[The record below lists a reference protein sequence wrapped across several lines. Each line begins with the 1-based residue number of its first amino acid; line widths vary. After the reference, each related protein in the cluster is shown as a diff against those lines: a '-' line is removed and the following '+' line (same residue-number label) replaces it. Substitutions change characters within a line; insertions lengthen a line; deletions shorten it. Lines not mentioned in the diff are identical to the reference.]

1 MSKMKPNQTGLKQ
14 ILQSYLENL
23 RSSGRDG
30 TTEMEIRFGTAR
42 GMKPINR
49 IEYGDVIQ
57 RFLSAGFQLSDA
69 KYLLRVNSN
78 FTDSKSGSSRL
89 SNIRAELS
97 GLDAITE
104 YCKHNTIETFY
115 TNGRAS
121 FIQKNPFT
129 VKERQ
134 ILPYDAPDYNM
145 RASLSNEKDMGS
157 TSMVRTMV
165 SQWKDHKKIFRYMIR
180 HTLTHPDFP
189 LSVDVSI
196 VKQSRQKGKYVEQ
209 SYTFTE
215 AGLSKSPERYE
226 IEIEMDNLKVGVGSK
241 YSTTESLYMAVKKTI
256 LYVLSGLQGTNFPI
270 SYSEQFNLLDY
281 YMRMIW
287 NDKYKEGQR
296 TQPKHF
302 IGPSSVSLQLNNISE
317 QNEDANYPNIR
328 NAYTVTEKADGDR
341 KLMMVADNGLIYLID
356 TNMRVQFTGAKTTN
370 PELFGSILDG
380 EHIIHNKEKV
390 FINLYAAFDIYY
402 LHRKDV
408 RSFGF
413 IGDKDSSSSFRLP
426 LLNRFMHDLKPFSVT
441 SSESPSPMRFEHKT
455 FYSSSPTQ
463 TIFQASQ
470 FLLQRIDDDLFEYET
485 DGLIFTPMNTG
496 VGSNKIGVTT
506 MPMKKTWEYS
516 FKWKPPEFN
525 TIDFMVTIQRDS
537 DGREDIK
544 HIYQNGMDVNV
555 STQITQYK
563 TLILRVGFDESLH
576 GYINPCL
583 NVIEDV
589 LPSTEDRDNEEGY
602 KPIQFFP
609 TNPSD
614 EHAGICHLRIESAQ
628 GGTREMFTENRE
640 IIEDNTIVE
649 FRYNMVKD
657 VGWRWEPL
665 RVRYDKT
672 NELRNGGK
680 NYGNAYHVANNN
692 WHSIHN
698 PVTKEMITSGN
709 DIPTFTHDE
718 DVYYNRVSNTTVTR
732 GLRDFHNLYVKK
744 KLIVS
749 VSKPNDILIDYAVG
763 MGGDFTKWIE
773 ARLKFVFGIDISRD
787 NIENRLKGACAR
799 YLNYKKKY
807 NRMPSALFIVG
818 NSSVNIRDT
827 NAMFTEKG
835 KQITNAVFGK
845 GPKESKTLGKGVYR
859 HYGIAE
865 HGFDVASIQFA
876 MHYMFENI
884 TTLSNFLRNVSETVK
899 VGGRFI
905 GTCYDGSRVFN
916 MLSSKSRDESIVL
929 QEGTT
934 KMWEVVKRYDKS
946 EFPASEESLGYAVD
960 IFMESIGKMFRE
972 YLVNFEYLDR
982 LMHNFGFTL
991 LSVKQA
997 NELGLPNGIG
1007 TFHELHALM
1016 YSDTERAPNIRSE
1029 YGLAYTMTEHEK
1041 MVSFLNNY
1049 FIYVKTHAV
1058 DAKSV
1063 SEEMIRNYPE
1073 QTVELPVKV
1082 TEVDSTVE
1090 PKVPKSVKL
1099 KKKLKLVMENK

>member
-1 MSKMKPNQTGLKQ
+1 MYSIHMSKMQPTQPGLKS
-14 ILQSYLENL
+14 ILQTYLENV
-23 RSSGRDG
+23 RSSGREG
-30 TTEMEIRFGTAR
+30 ITEMEIRFGTAR
-42 GMKPINR
+42 GMRPINR

-69 KYLLRVNSN
+69 NYLLRVNSN
-78 FTDSKSGSSRL
+78 FTDSTRGITRL

-97 GLDAITE
+97 GLDAISE
-104 YCKHNTIETFY
+104 YCKQNTIEPFY

-121 FIQKNPFT
+121 FIQKSPLL
-129 VKERQ
+129 VKEQ
-134 ILPYDAPDYNM
+134 QVLPYDAPDYNM

-157 TSMVRTMV
+157 TAMVRTMV
-165 SQWKDHKKIFRYMIR
+165 SEWKDHKKIFRYMIR

-241 YSTTESLYMAVKKTI
+241 YSTAESLYIPVKKTI
-256 LYVLSGLQGTNFPI
+256 LYALSGLQGTNYPI

-287 NDKYKEGQR
+287 KDKYKEGQR

-341 KLMMVADNGLIYLID
+341 KLLIVAENGHLYVMD

-380 EHIIHNKEKV
+380 EHILHNKEKV

-402 LHRKDV
+402 LNHKDV

-413 IGDKDSSSSFRLP
+413 IGDTESSGSFRLP
-426 LLNRFMHDLKPFSVT
+426 LLNRFMYGLKPVSVT
-441 SSESPSPMRFEHKT
+441 SGPSPMRFEHKT
-455 FYSSSPTQ
+455 FYSSSPSQ
-463 TIFQASQ
+463 SIFQASQ
-470 FLLQRIDDDLFEYET
+470 FLLQRIEDDLFEYET
-485 DGLIFTPMNTG
+485 DGLIFTPMTTG
-496 VGSNKIGVTT
+496 VGSNKPGVTT
-506 MPMKKTWEYS
+506 TPMKKTWEYS
-516 FKWKPPEFN
+516 FKWKPPAFN

-537 DGREDIK
+537 EGREEVK
-544 HIYQNGMDVNV
+544 HIYQNGTDVNV

-576 GYINPCL
+576 GYVNPCL

-589 LPSTEDRDNEEGY
+589 LPSTEDKDNEDGY
-602 KPIQFFP
+602 KPMQFFP
-609 TNPSD
+609 TNPAD
-614 EHAGICHLRIESAQ
+614 EQAGICHLRIESAQ
-628 GGTREMFTENRE
+628 DDTREMFTENRE

-649 FRYNMVKD
+649 FRYNVDKD

-698 PVTKEMITSGN
+698 PVTKEMITTGSN
-709 DIPTFTHDE
+709 IPTFTPDDE
-718 DVYYNRVSNTTVTR
+718 VYYNRVSNTTVTR
-732 GLRDFHNLYVKK
+732 SLRDFHNLYVKK

-749 VSKPNDILIDYAVG
+749 ISKPEDILIDYAVG

-807 NRMPSALFIVG
+807 NRMPSALFVVG

-827 NAMFTEKG
+827 QAIFTEKG

-845 GPKESKTLGKGVYR
+845 GPNDSKILGKGVYR
-859 HYGIAE
+859 HYGIAQD
-865 HGFDVASIQFA
+865 GFDVASIQFA

-899 VGGRFI
+899 VGGHFI

-916 MLSSKSRDESIVL
+916 MLLSKSRDESIVL

-934 KMWEVVKRYDKS
+934 KMWEVVKRYDHS
-946 EFPASEESLGYAVD
+946 EFPASEESVGYAVD

-972 YLVNFEYLDR
+972 YLVHFEYLDR

-991 LSVKQA
+991 LSTKQA
-997 NELGLPNGIG
+997 NDVGLPNGIG
-1007 TFHELHALM
+1007 TFHELYSLM
-1016 YSDTERAPNIRSE
+1016 VSDTERTPNIRPD

-1041 MVSFLNNY
+1041 TVSFLNNY

-1058 DAKSV
+1058 DAKAV
-1063 SEEMIRNYPE
+1063 AEDMIRNSSI
-1073 QTVELPVKV
+1073 QTSALPVKATPV
-1082 TEVDSTVE
+1082 
-1090 PKVPKSVKL
+1090 PQVPKSTKL
-1099 KKKLKLVMENK
+1099 KKKLKLMM